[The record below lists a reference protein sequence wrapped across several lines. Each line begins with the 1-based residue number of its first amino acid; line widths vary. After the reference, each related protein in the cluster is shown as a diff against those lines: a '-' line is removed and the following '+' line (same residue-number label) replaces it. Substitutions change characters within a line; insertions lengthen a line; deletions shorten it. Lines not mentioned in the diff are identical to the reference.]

1 LGKLGGKEKMDEI
14 DVYVDFA
21 GVHFAE
27 GHN

>member
-1 LGKLGGKEKMDEI
+1 MDEI

-27 GHN
+27 GHNKKDL